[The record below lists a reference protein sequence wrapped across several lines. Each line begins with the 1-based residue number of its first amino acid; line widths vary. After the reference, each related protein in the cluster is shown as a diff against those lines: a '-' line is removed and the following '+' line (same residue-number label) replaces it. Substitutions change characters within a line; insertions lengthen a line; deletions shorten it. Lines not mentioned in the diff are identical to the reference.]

1 MTASPIVIEG
11 LTKRYDSDVLA
22 VDHLDLSVESGS
34 VFGLLGPNGAGKTTT
49 MRMLVGLIRPT
60 SGRVRLFGESVKPG
74 APVLQRL
81 GVLVEGPGFVP
92 HLSGHENLELFWRA
106 GRSPLSDAH
115 IEHALDI
122 ADLGEAADRKYRTY
136 SHGMRQR
143 LGLAQALL
151 GAPDLLV
158 LDEPTDGLDP
168 QQMRQTREVL
178 RQVAAG
184 GTTVLVSSHLLS
196 EVEQVCDHVAV
207 MNQGRLVTTGAVSDL
222 LGATTAVYLEVDDV
236 RPRHSRARGG
246 RACRQGGT
254 GRSRAVSRTGRHRA
268 EGGRRCSGQAGVGVE
283 TITARHH
290 LEDAFIEPPGASVI
304 AVELASRAAV
314 ANVHRDGARC
324 AHSDHFHRRLQGK
337 PSARWWS
344 GPLRL

>member
-1 MTASPIVIEG
+1 MVTTPIVIDG

-22 VDHLDLSVESGS
+22 VDDLNLSVESGS

-49 MRMLVGLIRPT
+49 MRMLVGLIHPT
-60 SGRVRLFGESVKPG
+60 SGQVRIFGDVAKPG
-74 APVLQRL
+74 APVLRRV

-92 HLSGHENLELFWRA
+92 HLSGRQNLELFWKA
-106 GRSPLSDAH
+106 GRASMADAH
-115 IEHALDI
+115 LDDALDI
-122 ADLGEAADRKYRTY
+122 AGLGDAVDRKYKTY

-151 GAPDLLV
+151 GSPDLLV

-178 RQVAAG
+178 RRVAGG

-207 MNQGRLVTTGAVSDL
+207 MDKGRLVTTGAVSDL
-222 LGATTAVYLEVDDV
+222 LSATTAVYLEVDDV
-236 RPRHSRARGG
+236 PAARRVLDAIERVGQV
-246 RACRQGGT
+246 AP
-254 GRSRAVSRTGRHRA
+254 
-268 EGGRRCSGQAGVGVE
+268 EGSGLSVELDGIERREVVAALVGAGVGVE

-290 LEDAFIEPPGASVI
+290 LEDAFIGLLE
-304 AVELASRAAV
+304 
-314 ANVHRDGARC
+314 
-324 AHSDHFHRRLQGK
+324 HS
-337 PSARWWS
+337 
-344 GPLRL
+344 